1 MTMTVAAT
9 RILLIEDDA
18 SIRRFVRLALEDEGW
33 QVFEAETA
41 KRGLIEAASRQP
53 DAVVLD
59 LGLPDADGK
68 TVIAELRGWSA
79 LPILVLSARER
90 EEEKVAVL
98 DAGADDY
105 LTKPFGVPEL
115 LARLRVLLRRR
126 QQGQAADRS
135 GSRVRF
141 GAVEV
146 DLATHE
152 VARADMP
159 VHLTPIEFRL
169 LAALIAS
176 QGRVLTHRQ
185 LLLQV
190 WGPEYLDRP
199 HYLRVHMANLRQK
212 VEVDPAQPAHL
223 LTELQVGYRLVG
235 LGPVHITH
243 GDRVAQPGAGC

>member
-1 MTMTVAAT
+1 MQAASP

-33 QVFEAETA
+33 QVFDAETA

-68 TVIAELRGWSA
+68 NVIAELRSWSQ

-90 EEEKVAVL
+90 EEEKVAAL

-115 LARLRVLLRRR
+115 LARLRVMLRRR
-126 QQGQAADRS
+126 QQTPAAAPSSQA
-135 GSRVRF
+135 RF
-141 GAVEV
+141 GDVLV

-152 VARADMP
+152 VTRAGLA

-169 LAALIAS
+169 LAALIAG

-212 VEVDPAQPAHL
+212 IEADAAQPLHL
-223 LTELQVGYRLVG
+223 MTELQVGYRLAG
-235 LGPVHITH
+235 LE
-243 GDRVAQPGAGC
+243 A